1 MAKRRLAQRR
11 LAQRRLAQLAQRL
24 AQRVAQL
31 LSEDALASELHGIM
45 DTVVVQPTPFC
56 NIACTYCYLP
66 DRDAKS
72 VIAIDTIKT
81 LFRKIFASPYASPEI
96 SVIWHAGEPL
106 VVPVAFYRQ
115 AFEAIETLR
124 PEAIDLR
131 HAFQTN
137 GTLLTTEWC
146 DLFRQY
152 DAGVGVSIDGPK
164 PLHDAHR
171 VTRSGRGTFDKTIA
185 GIRLLQREGVP
196 FHVITVV
203 GKDHLDDP
211 DRLIDFYIENGIEDV
226 CFNVEESEGQHVS
239 SLFQDLD
246 LQARYAKFLK
256 HFWSRAR
263 GTGRF
268 NFIREID
275 GLLPLVFRPNEPS
288 VRNEQVI
295 PFAML
300 NVDCHGAVSTFSPE
314 LLGYKNAAYNDF
326 IVGNI
331 LADELDH
338 MMHSAAMQAMRRDID
353 AGVRACQAE
362 CGYFSACGGGA
373 PVNKLSERGSFQA
386 TRTSY
391 CELTQITP
399 IDVILAAF
407 DRIADDPDAIAA
419 LAEASAAAAA
429 RWPVTVV
436 T

>member
-1 MAKRRLAQRR
+1 M
-11 LAQRRLAQLAQRL
+11 
-24 AQRVAQL
+24 
-31 LSEDALASELHGIM
+31 SDDALASELSGVM

-72 VIAIDTIKT
+72 VIALDTVKT
-81 LFRKIFASPYASPEI
+81 LFGKIFASPYAAPEI
-96 SVIWHAGEPL
+96 TVIWHAGEPL

-115 AFEAIETLR
+115 VFEAIETLR
-124 PEAIDLR
+124 PEAIDVR

-137 GTLLTTEWC
+137 GMLITKEWC
-146 DLFRQY
+146 DFFKQH
-152 DAGVGVSIDGPK
+152 DASVGVSVDGPQ

-171 VTRSGRGTFDKTIA
+171 VTRSGRGTFDKTMA

-211 DRLIDFYIENGIEDV
+211 DRLIDFYIESGIEDV

-239 SLFQDLD
+239 SLFLASDLK
-246 LQARYAKFLK
+246 ARYAKFLK
-256 HFWSRAR
+256 SFWSRAR
-263 GTGRF
+263 ATGKF

-275 GLLPLVFRPNEPS
+275 GLLPLVFRPSESS

-300 NVDCHGAVSTFSPE
+300 NVDCHGNVSTFSPE

-326 IVGNI
+326 VVGNI
-331 LADELDH
+331 LTDELAD
-338 MMHSAAMQAMRRDID
+338 MMQSRAMRAMRRDID
-353 AGVRACQAE
+353 AGVRACEAE

-373 PVNKLSERGSFQA
+373 PINKLTERGSFQA

-391 CELTQITP
+391 CALAQIVP
-399 IDVILAAF
+399 VDVILAAF
-407 DRIADDPDAIAA
+407 ERVADDPHALAA

-429 RWPVTVV
+429 KWPETAVG
-436 T
+436 

>member
-1 MAKRRLAQRR
+1 M
-11 LAQRRLAQLAQRL
+11 
-24 AQRVAQL
+24 
-31 LSEDALASELHGIM
+31 SDGALASELHGIM

-72 VIAIDTIKT
+72 VIALDTVKT
-81 LFRKIFASPYASPEI
+81 LFRKIFDSPYASPEI
-96 SVIWHAGEPL
+96 TVIWHAGEPL

-115 AFEAIETLR
+115 LFEAIEALR
-124 PEAIDLR
+124 PEAIDVR

-137 GTLLTTEWC
+137 GMLLTSEWC
-146 DLFRQY
+146 DLFKQH
-152 DAGVGVSIDGPK
+152 DVGVGVSIDGPK

-171 VTRSGRGTFDKTIA
+171 VTRSGRGTFDKTMA

-203 GKDHLDDP
+203 GSDHLDDP
-211 DRLIDFYIENGIEDV
+211 DRLIDFYIESGIEDV

-239 SLFQDLD
+239 SLFQASDLK
-246 LQARYAKFLK
+246 ARYAKFLK
-256 HFWSRAR
+256 RFWSRAR
-263 GTGRF
+263 GTGKF

-275 GLLPLVFRPNEPS
+275 GLLPLVFRPNESS
-288 VRNEQVI
+288 VRNEQVV

-300 NVDCHGAVSTFSPE
+300 NVDCHGNVSTFSPE
-314 LLGYKNAAYNDF
+314 LLGYKNAAYDDF

-331 LADELDH
+331 LTGELED
-338 MMHSAAMQAMRRDID
+338 MMQSPAMQAMRRDID
-353 AGVRACQAE
+353 AGVQACQAE

-373 PVNKLSERGSFQA
+373 PINKLTERGTFRA

-391 CELTQITP
+391 CALSQIAP
-399 IDVILAAF
+399 VDVILAAF
-407 DRIADDPDAIAA
+407 DRIADDPNAIAA

-429 RWPVTVV
+429 RWPVTAV